1 MTSPPPP
8 VPLVWDYMYHYAT
21 AKNDPFDSNYAAALA
36 PYEIEMAAPTNALV
50 QVDIS
55 WQIYTANGD
64 ASTAFLP
71 P

>member
-1 MTSPPPP
+1 MSHFA
-8 VPLVWDYMYHYAT
+8 V
-21 AKNDPFDSNYAAALA
+21 AKNYPFNGNYAAALA
-36 PYEIEMAAPTNALV
+36 PYEIEMEAPTNALV

>member
-1 MTSPPPP
+1 MASLSAYMPP
-8 VPLVWDYMYHYAT
+8 VRDYMSHFAA
-21 AKNDPFDSNYAAALA
+21 AKNDPFGSNYAAALA
-36 PYEIEMAAPTNALV
+36 PYEIEMAAPTNSLV